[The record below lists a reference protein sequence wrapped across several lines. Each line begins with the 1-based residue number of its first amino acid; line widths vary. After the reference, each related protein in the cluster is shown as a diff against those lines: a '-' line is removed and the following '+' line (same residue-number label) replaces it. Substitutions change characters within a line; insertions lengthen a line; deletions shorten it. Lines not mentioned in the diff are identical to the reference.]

1 MSGTKSPSPKAQAT
15 NTDHSPIEALIVSH
29 GQPSDPEP
37 AEAILASYTAGIQ
50 ADIPDHA
57 IGSATLAAPGSLEA
71 QLSRLVDGGV
81 IYPLFMADGWFVR
94 TALIKR
100 ISGASLDTVVA
111 VMPPFGLDA
120 ALPGIVA
127 RNISDTLATTFE
139 ANTNASLLIAAHG
152 SAHGT
157 APAKSALLFAERLR
171 EEMPNTPIEVGF
183 IEQAPDLGEVA
194 AQVSGPS
201 ICLPFFAMP
210 GEHVRLDVPAALK
223 QGGYDS
229 PVLPPVSQLQGAA
242 KVIANALS
250 RALNRRLEQ

>member
-1 MSGTKSPSPKAQAT
+1 MSGTKSPSPKAQAI
-15 NTDHSPIEALIVSH
+15 NTDQTPIEALIVTH

-37 AEAILASYTAGIQ
+37 AEAILAEYTASIQ
-50 ADIPDHA
+50 AGIPGHS

-100 ISGASLDTVVA
+100 ISGAALDTVVA
-111 VMPPFGLDA
+111 VMPPFGLDT
-120 ALPGIVA
+120 ALPGVVA
-127 RNISDTLATTFE
+127 RNIADTLAASGE
-139 ANTNASLLIAAHG
+139 ADTKASLLIAAHG

-171 EEMPNTPIEVGF
+171 EEMPDTLIEVGF

-194 AQVSGPS
+194 AQISTPS
-201 ICLPFFAMP
+201 VCLPFFAMP

-229 PVLPPVSQLQGAA
+229 PVLPPVTQLQGAD

-250 RALNRRLEQ
+250 RALKKRFEQ